1 MEDFLELEEW
11 LDSEQ
16 KLDDERNT
24 TRKDPETSPR
34 ATIDRNQPDE
44 IDRQLP
50 HIFDQCPPYI
60 IDRHP
65 PDSIEL
71 HPPDCI
77 DRQPWLD
84 ILPGYIVE
92 QEQVKEMMYM
102 SKASHLAVSKH
113 QRPPIWT
120 EEAAGFHKRVKRIHD
135 PVKIV
140 VPCAVFEAESPIPLD
155 RSMQFS
161 SYIEVMDDHHH
172 VEASQGGLRFRDEVD
187 KSPVEA
193 ASIDTDQIPSNDTNK
208 PASIGTITSTSI
220 DTHRVSEQ
228 KEYEVCRNLFDGGT
242 TTRSDKSGGKKGRNW
257 KKRKRT
263 KGGSQLSLIPHSSDG
278 VRKSRMR
285 SRCFSQPFAK
295 LRALLIAEMIDKGE
309 ESKEEAFTQE

>member
-11 LDSEQ
+11 FDSEQ

-24 TRKDPETSPR
+24 TRKDLETSPR
-34 ATIDRNQPDE
+34 ATIDRHQPDE

-77 DRQPWLD
+77 DQQPWLD

-120 EEAAGFHKRVKRIHD
+120 EEVAGFHKRVKRIHD

-140 VPCAVFEAESPIPLD
+140 VPLCLKLNLLS
-155 RSMQFS
+155 
-161 SYIEVMDDHHH
+161 H
-172 VEASQGGLRFRDEVD
+172 
-187 KSPVEA
+187 
-193 ASIDTDQIPSNDTNK
+193 QIKVYS
-208 PASIGTITSTSI
+208 
-220 DTHRVSEQ
+220 
-228 KEYEVCRNLFDGGT
+228 
-242 TTRSDKSGGKKGRNW
+242 
-257 KKRKRT
+257 
-263 KGGSQLSLIPHSSDG
+263 
-278 VRKSRMR
+278 
-285 SRCFSQPFAK
+285 
-295 LRALLIAEMIDKGE
+295 
-309 ESKEEAFTQE
+309 

>member
-242 TTRSDKSGGKKGRNW
+242 TTRSDKSGGNKGRNW

-309 ESKEEAFTQE
+309 DKKIE